1 MAAPAMMMPQAAP
14 VAAPAPPLFALLI
27 PGRTLDTNFVQVD
40 AKKLMITVAA
50 PALITEVTICML
62 QPSIPADH
70 GVAVYYALP
79 PFADWQYLGAITLAY
94 PTAAFRAVW
103 RDKIPADLPC
113 IGIGLSVESLP
124 TLAAL
129 QPTTADTKESE
140 ATLDSAKGIAK
151 NLYEYMASYSQ
162 NTGQYKQ
169 LGDVLVIPTNCVD
182 KCLTTAG
189 RVRIAAGALRCDCC
203 DRESASHCV
212 SSVAIVCAVR
222 FDQGSRS
229 FSISTSSSHISGSKR
244 IRENNT
250 RSHET
255 DTRCLQPAC
264 SCSVELPHARSASH
278 SLRSLALFIVHPS
291 ILEVQIK
298 KVIAS
303 QCFETLSR

>member
-1 MAAPAMMMPQAAP
+1 MMVPQAAP

-40 AKKLMITVAA
+40 AKKMMITVAA

-79 PFADWQYLGAITLAY
+79 PFSDWQYLGAISLAY

-113 IGIGLSVESLP
+113 IGIGLSVESLQ

-151 NLYEYMASYSQ
+151 NLYDYMASFSQ

-182 KCLTTAG
+182 KCKTA
-189 RVRIAAGALRCDCC
+189 AAEEEEEGSTAPAEDATCVTAPRAE
-203 DRESASHCV
+203 RFASHCV
-212 SSVAIVCAVR
+212 RPLLLLCVCVCA
-222 FDQGSRS
+222 
-229 FSISTSSSHISGSKR
+229 
-244 IRENNT
+244 
-250 RSHET
+250 
-255 DTRCLQPAC
+255 
-264 SCSVELPHARSASH
+264 
-278 SLRSLALFIVHPS
+278 SLRRV
-291 ILEVQIK
+291 
-298 KVIAS
+298 
-303 QCFETLSR
+303 